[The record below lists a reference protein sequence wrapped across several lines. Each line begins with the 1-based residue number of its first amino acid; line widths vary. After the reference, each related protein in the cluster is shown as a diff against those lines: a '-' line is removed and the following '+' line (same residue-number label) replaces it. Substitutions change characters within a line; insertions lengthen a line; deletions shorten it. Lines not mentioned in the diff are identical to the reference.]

1 MAKRD
6 RKQKPAKTRAYEG
19 ASPRDGWRPRR
30 AGASANTD
38 HRADATPL
46 RVRARALVQNVPYI
60 ARGLQALVSNVIG
73 TGISPRSLATP
84 KRAAKALDT
93 LWSAWAHVADA
104 DGLFDV
110 YGLQAAAYRAME
122 QDGEV
127 LIRRRTRRAEDGLPV
142 PLQLQLLEIDWLDT
156 AKQGTAPGGGNI
168 VNGIEYDPLGR
179 VRAYWLHDSH
189 PGDQFA
195 AKRSTASRAVSAAD
209 IIHLFAPGRPG
220 QGRGVSRLAC
230 VIARARDLMLYEDA
244 ELQRKNLEARL
255 GVLASGDATAMAN
268 PRDFSPGP
276 GGNSEGT
283 AAADPAAA
291 RIDGDLGQLPSGGV
305 LELPPGLNLTAFD
318 PKPGT
323 QMIDYCKWQ
332 LHMIAAGIGVPY
344 EAMTGDMR
352 EVNFSSARVRLI
364 DFRRDCEQMQWLVLI
379 PRMLARMWEWFVEAA
394 NLAGAVRGVDTR
406 VDWSTPRWDYVN
418 PEQDVK
424 ADIEAIGAGLLSPSE
439 ALRRRGYKP
448 DEVFEEIGRDFAAL
462 QASGALQ
469 FMSFM
474 RNPNQQG
481 APTPA
486 AQPAAEPVEPAQ
498 GDRRRSAGD
507 ELPALHVHF
516 PAQAAPVVNVT
527 NEVRAADVAPP
538 TVHVTVEP
546 TTVNVPAAEVRVE
559 VQPTPVHV
567 DAPNVAVNVEAPV
580 VNTEVRNDAPVIN
593 VAPRVVA
600 EMPARKTTTDIA
612 RDSKGNI
619 VGTTQYETDL

>member
-1 MAKRD
+1 MAKR
-6 RKQKPAKTRAYEG
+6 KKAAAKTRAYEG

-73 TGISPRSLATP
+73 TGISPRSLAP
-84 KRAAKALDT
+84 RKRDARALDQA
-93 LWSAWAHVADA
+93 WQAWAPLADA

-127 LIRRRTRRAEDGLPV
+127 LIRRRTRRPEDGLAV

-156 AKQGTAPGGGNI
+156 AKQGTSPGGGSI
-168 VNGIEYDPLGR
+168 VNGIEYDVLGR

-195 AKRSTASRAVSAAD
+195 AKRSTSSRPVSADD

-220 QGRGVSRLAC
+220 QGRGISRFAC

-255 GVLASGDATAMAN
+255 SVLASGDVTGMAN
-268 PRDFSPGP
+268 PRDYAPGP
-276 GGNSEGT
+276 GGGAEGT

-291 RIDGDLGQLPSGGV
+291 RIDGDLGQLPSGGI

-323 QMIDYCKWQ
+323 AMVDYCKWQ

-344 EAMTGDMR
+344 EALTGDMR

-379 PRMLARMWEWFVEAA
+379 PRMLSRMWEWFVTAA
-394 NLAGAVRGVDTR
+394 QLAGVVRTVDAR

-424 ADIEAIGAGLLSPSE
+424 ADLEAIGGGLLSPSE

-448 DEVFEEIGRDFAAL
+448 DEVFAEIGRDFEAL

-469 FMSFM
+469 FMQFM
-474 RNPNQQG
+474 RNG
-481 APTPA
+481 VASAAPPA
-486 AQPAAEPVEPAQ
+486 APAVPVPADDLA
-498 GDRRRSAGD
+498 DRRRSASA

-527 NEVRAADVAPP
+527 NDVRAAEPVPP
-538 TVHVTVEP
+538 PVVNVTIEP
-546 TTVNVPAAEVRVE
+546 TTVNVPAAEVRVD

-567 DAPNVAVNVEAPV
+567 DAPNVAVNVEAPI
-580 VNTEVRNDAPVIN
+580 VNTEVRTDAPVVN
-593 VAPRVVA
+593 VTPRLVA
-600 EMPARKTTTDIA
+600 ELPARKTVTDIA